1 MYYIKRICYKSF
13 KHESLDQFSV
23 SLSSNMPFLEL
34 PDKMDIYKMR
44 EELRHMMKSKAFT
57 KPREYMIAAV
67 KQFKVSKRGRT
78 RINGQK
84 KQKGSCQP
92 KIRKTFQTI
101 RIGKQGNGATT

>member
-1 MYYIKRICYKSF
+1 MCITLNECYKSF

-57 KPREYMIAAV
+57 KPREYMIVAV
-67 KQFKVSKRGRT
+67 K
-78 RINGQK
+78 
-84 KQKGSCQP
+84 
-92 KIRKTFQTI
+92 
-101 RIGKQGNGATT
+101 